1 MKMKK
6 YQNGNERPGAGE
18 NNSKPIREKTKTLE
32 INYTE
37 WERLLEA
44 LNDAIY
50 LEETATYTN
59 EERLNQLKKIREKID
74 KLGEAKA

>member
-1 MKMKK
+1 MS
-6 YQNGNERPGAGE
+6 E
-18 NNSKPIREKTKTLE
+18 STKTLE

-50 LEETATYTN
+50 LEETATFTS

-74 KLGEAKA
+74 KLGDE